1 VNEAQHRALTE
12 RMDRIAALL
21 EYQPKPQTG
30 NDTVRVLERLQ
41 HISMQ
46 LDRIA
51 MVLEAKI
58 QTQLQ
63 AQAEEVE
70 PVMLSPKRIKPRRKA
85 KAD

>member
-1 VNEAQHRALTE
+1 MNEAQHRALTE

-21 EYQPKPQTG
+21 EHQPKPQTG

-51 MVLEAKI
+51 TVLEE
-58 QTQLQ
+58 QTQAQLQ
-63 AQAEEVE
+63 AQAEEVD
-70 PVMLSPKRIKPRRKA
+70 PVMLSSKSIKPRRKA
-85 KAD
+85 KVG